1 LRVRKL
7 LFILLGLLLVLQVRL
22 WVSDEG
28 YRSAWRL
35 AVQLEAQEHENEKL
49 RERNRAL
56 AAEVADLKT
65 GLDAV
70 EEIGRSELGMIR
82 SGETLYQVVDSED
95 DEPASAAEVR

>member
-1 LRVRKL
+1 VRTVL
-7 LFILLGLLLVLQVRL
+7 YILLALLVLLQLRL
-22 WVSDEG
+22 WVSDDG

-35 AVQLEAQEHENEKL
+35 ADQVATQERENEEL

-70 EEIGRSELGMIR
+70 EEIARSELGMIR
-82 SGETLYQVVDSED
+82 AGETLFQVVDVED
-95 DEPASAAEVR
+95 DEPDAAPERR

>member
-35 AVQLEAQEHENEKL
+35 AAQLESQEQENEKL